1 MSLEPLES
9 PLLSDLLPA
18 VGRIIHTLLTTECR
32 LSQREFADQ
41 ANVSARTIRN
51 YHDRLEALDLIR
63 VDESGYR
70 LALSF
75 RTATER
81 REPLV
86 PTGLEENQTLLDA
99 ADALLDILLP
109 PDPGRLL
116 DHPRV
121 GLWLQLAA
129 ALTATDSTENNQAVQ
144 MGPPLKQQ
152 ALCT

>member
-1 MSLEPLES
+1 M
-9 PLLSDLLPA
+9 
-18 VGRIIHTLLTTECR
+18 LLTAENR
-32 LSQREFADQ
+32 LSQRDLADRVG
-41 ANVSARTIRN
+41 VSARTIRN
-51 YHDRLEALDLIR
+51 YRNRLEALDLVR

-81 REPLV
+81 REPVV
-86 PTGLEENQTLLDA
+86 PTSLEESQTLRDA

-109 PDPGRLL
+109 ADRYGNPDDPIGSVLFWPLDPGRLL

-129 ALTATDSTENNQAVQ
+129 ALTATGSPGKNRAVQ
-144 MGPPLKQQ
+144 MGPSLEQQ
-152 ALCT
+152 ALSQTTP